1 MWFLTE
7 FSAHWKEA
15 SIILAGAA
23 AVVSILLEIRDK
35 QTKRLTGWGRIFL
48 GITIIV
54 ALGALFAQVLENA
67 ETQARNA
74 KSQEQT
80 LQLLTQTRQSI
91 LELSRILQ
99 SLDQPKIT
107 LYLDLNCGPPMYEA
121 FCQSAQTQAN
131 AAMSAHQNFFSQLP
145 PGWIVST
152 LGPGSVFSGGENFDW
167 SKWPQTSG
175 PVVFIYLQFFRTTKQ
190 FEEYANCVICA
201 GGADLTAF
209 ALLTGK
215 TVSPL
220 FTIKSDGDAWV
231 QFVAKVEHAQ
241 IRAQTTAIMS
251 IPDLQGA
258 VVSLYDPQPSFQVL
272 TPRTISI
279 DTARGQRVTGKF
291 QIRELNGKKLFFA
304 EFPSK

>member
-107 LYLDLNCGPPMYEA
+107 LYLDLNC
-121 FCQSAQTQAN
+121 
-131 AAMSAHQNFFSQLP
+131 
-145 PGWIVST
+145 
-152 LGPGSVFSGGENFDW
+152 
-167 SKWPQTSG
+167 
-175 PVVFIYLQFFRTTKQ
+175 
-190 FEEYANCVICA
+190 
-201 GGADLTAF
+201 
-209 ALLTGK
+209 
-215 TVSPL
+215 
-220 FTIKSDGDAWV
+220 
-231 QFVAKVEHAQ
+231 
-241 IRAQTTAIMS
+241 
-251 IPDLQGA
+251 
-258 VVSLYDPQPSFQVL
+258 
-272 TPRTISI
+272 
-279 DTARGQRVTGKF
+279 
-291 QIRELNGKKLFFA
+291 
-304 EFPSK
+304 